1 MQSVM
6 PQEHA
11 PQEKPIISNAAGEPI
26 KQDYLSQARHVFTI
40 EQAGLT
46 AVANRLDASF
56 ERAIEVLLACKGRV
70 IVTGIGKSGII
81 GKKIAATLAS
91 TGTPASF
98 LHPTEGSHGD
108 LGLLTRDD
116 VVLAISYSGQTDEVL
131 SLLPAIKRLG
141 LPIIAMTGAPASLL
155 AQRSDVS
162 LNIAVPEE
170 ACPMGLAPTASTT
183 ATLALGDALAVVLLQ
198 GRGFTATDF
207 ALVHPAGSLGKRL
220 LLTVSDLMHTGDA
233 LPMVTPE
240 ASFLEA
246 LLEMGDKKLGMT
258 LVMSS
263 DHQTLLGILTD
274 GDVRRAL
281 TRPEVKT
288 QGVHHLCVQ
297 DVLETRMPKTI
308 TPDDLAVSAMR
319 LMESHH
325 ITALVVMPPNNS
337 SNVSRPLGV
346 IHLHDIIRQGL
357 G

>member
-1 MQSVM
+1 MPPLM

-11 PQEKPIISNAAGEPI
+11 PQETPRICHNSGELI
-26 KQDYLSQARHVFTI
+26 KQDYLSEARHVFAV

-56 ERAIEVLLACKGRV
+56 ERAIDVLLACKGRV

-91 TGTPASF
+91 TGTPACF
-98 LHPTEGSHGD
+98 MHPTEGSHGD

-116 VVLAISYSGQTDEVL
+116 VVLAISYSGQSDEVL

-141 LPIIAMTGAPASLL
+141 LPIIAMTRASDSLL

-183 ATLALGDALAVVLLQ
+183 ATLALGDALAVVLLKS
-198 GRGFTATDF
+198 RGFTANDF

-220 LLTVSDLMHTGDA
+220 LLTVQDLMHTGDA

-258 LVMSS
+258 LVMSP
-263 DHQTLLGILTD
+263 DRQRLVGILTD

-297 DVLETRMPKTI
+297 DVLETRTPKTI

-319 LMESHH
+319 LMESHQ
-325 ITALVVMPPNNS
+325 ITALVVMPAVDS
-337 SNVSRPLGV
+337 SDLGRPLGV
-346 IHLHDIIRQGL
+346 IHLHDILRQGL